1 MIITRTPLRI
11 TLGGGG
17 TDLPSYY
24 EEFGGLVLSAAISRY
39 IYIAINRTFTPGYFL
54 KYSTIEHVDKIE
66 EIEHPLIREALA
78 MHEVETG
85 IELVSVA
92 DIPAGTGLGSSGAF
106 TVGLLRAIHAFNRN
120 HVTAGNLASEAC
132 IIEIDRLNRSVGK
145 QDQYSAAYGGLTA
158 FDFEPGGSVRVA
170 PVMVSTETLHD
181 LEEHLLLFFT
191 GYSRDADRV
200 LEEQRHRSEGGDGEM
215 IANLHT
221 VKELGLASRVALEAG
236 DTQEFAAIMHEH
248 WQHKKKRSAIMSND
262 NVNRWYDVAMDN
274 GALGG
279 KLVGAGAGG
288 FLLFYA
294 KDQDA
299 LRARMVEEGLAEVRF
314 SFDHDGSTLLAR
326 D

>member
-24 EEFGGLVLSAAISRY
+24 EEFGGFVISAAISRY
-39 IYIAINRTFTPGYFL
+39 IYIAINQTFTPGYFL
-54 KYSTIEHVDKIE
+54 KYSAIEQVQKIDD
-66 EIEHPLIREALA
+66 IEHPLVRESLLLHGVAS
-78 MHEVETG
+78 G

-106 TVGLLRAIHAFNRN
+106 TVGLLRAIHAFNRS

-132 IIEIDRLNRSVGK
+132 TIEIDRLGRPVGK
-145 QDQYSAAYGGLTA
+145 QDQYIAAYGGLTA
-158 FDFEPGGSVRVA
+158 FDFEPGGSVRVN
-170 PVMVSTETLHD
+170 PLMVSTETLHD
-181 LEEHLLLFFT
+181 LEEHLMLFFT

-200 LEEQRHRSEGGDGEM
+200 LEEQRHRSEHRDGEM

-221 VKELGLASRVALEAG
+221 VKELGIASREALEAG
-236 DTQEFAAIMHEH
+236 DTQEFASIMHQH
-248 WQHKKKRSAIMSND
+248 WQHKKKRSAVMSND
-262 NVNRWYDVAMDN
+262 NVNRWYDLAMAN

-294 KDQDA
+294 NDQDA
-299 LRARMVEEGLAEVRF
+299 LRSCMVDEGLSEVRF
-314 SFDHDGSTLLAR
+314 SFDHDGSTLLTR